1 MRKGERNESTYHERG
16 AGVLGVVGPP
26 RSPADGGA
34 GLWLMGNDLS
44 EIRKHCNES
53 TVASLPG
60 DAQKKLGFVS
70 GFVYERNMT
79 DM

>member
-1 MRKGERNESTYHERG
+1 
-16 AGVLGVVGPP
+16 
-26 RSPADGGA
+26 
-34 GLWLMGNDLS
+34 MGNDLS